1 MLKLTKLDGKTF
13 YLNSF
18 WIETVEATPDT
29 VITYAGGKKVI
40 VKENTEE
47 IIETIQ
53 ALKRNI
59 RVLNA

>member
-29 VITYAGGKKVI
+29 VITYAGGKKSS
-40 VKENTEE
+40 
-47 IIETIQ
+47 
-53 ALKRNI
+53 LKKTQKRSSK
-59 RVLNA
+59 RFRH